1 MFVCCATSR
10 QFASQGFIY
19 DTTVGLS
26 QFNFFFFTLLLP
38 FLQKIKLPFVVFMY
52 ISLQH
57 CTNNYVQLL
66 TTSCVFSSI
75 VHSYVIQG
83 QGVAR
88 HYYDCQC
95 HKFQGVI
102 NILTGNTKYQ
112 GIDGCFC
119 DNVVYPEYPDI
130 LQSRMDYQVIPS

>member
-1 MFVCCATSR
+1 MLLLDNLHLRGS
-10 QFASQGFIY
+10 S
-19 DTTVGLS
+19 TTPQLGYLS
-26 QFNFFFFTLLLP
+26 LIFFKFTPLLP

-52 ISLQH
+52 INLQH

-83 QGVAR
+83 QGFAR

-95 HKFQGVI
+95 NKFQGVI
-102 NILTGNTKYQ
+102 NILTGSTKYQ

-119 DNVVYPEYPDI
+119 DNVMYTEYPGI